1 MNLVENLFLTAAEE
15 AAELAQKFTKASR
28 FGLESTNP
36 KTERKAAEDIVWEFN
51 DLLAVIE
58 LLKDRGIQF
67 AGIGDPVAIQ
77 AAKKKLIEHME
88 VSVQAG
94 TLTLPENEG
103 GESNEIPNTAETS
116 DEEEENNEDGEEE
129 NEEEEED
136 N

>member
-67 AGIGDPVAIQ
+67 AGIGDPVVDLSHQRGYRHQ
-77 AAKKKLIEHME
+77 AR
-88 VSVQAG
+88 QG
-94 TLTLPENEG
+94 NGPTQG
-103 GESNEIPNTAETS
+103 
-116 DEEEENNEDGEEE
+116 DQDR
-129 NEEEEED
+129 
-136 N
+136 